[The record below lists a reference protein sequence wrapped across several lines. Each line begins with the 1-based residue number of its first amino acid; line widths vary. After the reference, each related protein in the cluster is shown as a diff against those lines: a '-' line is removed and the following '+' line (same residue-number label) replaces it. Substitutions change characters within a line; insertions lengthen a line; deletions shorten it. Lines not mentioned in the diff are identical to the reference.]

1 MRRLVRA
8 PLTWMIVAE
17 CIVVGPL
24 LLVAWHVIAGVA
36 APGPAAPLTFPTL
49 EASPADAALPAA
61 GAPPAGA
68 NTHGPPPGLNVGIA
82 FWRLRLASLN
92 RDQAQFEAMEWSVTR
107 AVMEAARSYVET
119 VVLPAVRHAEGGVYA
134 GVGLLPG

>member
-8 PLTWMIVAE
+8 PLTWMVIAE
-17 CIVVGPL
+17 CVVVGAL

-36 APGPAAPLTFPTL
+36 APGPAAPPTFPAV

-61 GAPPAGA
+61 GVPSVGA
-68 NTHGPPPGLNVGIA
+68 NPHGPLPGLNVGLA

-92 RDQAQFEAMEWSVTR
+92 RDQAEFEATEWRITHS
-107 AVMEAARSYVET
+107 VMEAARNYLET
-119 VVLPAVRHAEGGVYA
+119 VVLPAVRHAEGG
-134 GVGLLPG
+134 G

>member
-17 CIVVGPL
+17 CVVVGAL

-36 APGPAAPLTFPTL
+36 APGPAAPLSFP
-49 EASPADAALPAA
+49 AVDVSPANTAPPAA

-68 NTHGPPPGLNVGIA
+68 NTHGPPAGLNVGIA

-92 RDQAQFEAMEWSVTR
+92 RDQAEFEAMEWRITH
-107 AVMEAARSYVET
+107 AVMEAARNYLET
-119 VVLPAVRHAEGGVYA
+119 VVLPAVRHAEGG
-134 GVGLLPG
+134 G